1 MRLFI
6 ATSFPAE
13 VIGDLNARV
22 SRLKP
27 RLPAASWVRPETQHL
42 TFAFLA
48 EQPDTLVDAI
58 APPLTNALRTI
69 LRFDASFSGCGFFPN
84 PRHARVGWIGLQPEE
99 NFVAIASSVRDVVK
113 KNGVELDGADFK
125 PHLTLMRIRDRW
137 PPASIDLFNTSLR
150 EYHSTPFAVND
161 VTLYSSQLNPH
172 GAIHTPLR
180 TFSLAVSS

>member
-13 VIGDLNARV
+13 VIDDLNGRV
-22 SRLKP
+22 ARLKP
-27 RLPAASWVRPETQHL
+27 RLPAASWVRPEAQHL

-48 EQPDTLVDAI
+48 EQPEAMVDKL
-58 APPLTNALRTI
+58 APPLTSALSSVPS
-69 LRFDASFSGCGFFPN
+69 FDSRMHGCGFFPN

-99 NFVAIASSVRDVVK
+99 NFISIANAVRDVVTK
-113 KNGVELDGADFK
+113 HGIALDRADFK

-137 PPASIDLFNTSLR
+137 PPASIELFNQSLR
-150 EYHSTPFAVND
+150 DYCSTPFTVKD

-180 TFSLAVSS
+180 TFALA